1 MKNMIHIS
9 SWIISSAD
17 IQWMLWIETGLH
29 NNTWKSWLII
39 TAYILIHLP
48 YLKNEI
54 ESANDA
60 CNIFTCN
67 NILNTLTKFIIRQ
80 ETPSIR
86 ITINYLSLL
95 PWVVNLFAV
104 FNTQRV
110 VLFTC
115 VFPLCGRFWL
125 ETLLSRSVVES
136 KVRASK
142 HLEQIFQGSPVERIF
157 QACVRSL
164 IFRYSSKQMH
174 TLLSISWT
182 LLSQLIKLLAFRA
195 QAEICG
201 EDQSIGLKRY

>member
-1 MKNMIHIS
+1 MIHIS
-9 SWIISSAD
+9 SWIISIVD
-17 IQWMLWIETGLH
+17 IQWMLWMETGLF
-29 NNTWKSWLII
+29 NNTCKLWLII
-39 TAYILIHLP
+39 TVYILIHFP
-48 YLKNEI
+48 YLKNEL
-54 ESANDA
+54 ESASDA
-60 CNIFTCN
+60 CNIFTWN
-67 NILNTLTKFIIRQ
+67 NILNTLTKFIIHQ
-80 ETPSIR
+80 ETPSIC

-110 VLFTC
+110 ALFTR

-142 HLEQIFQGSPVERIF
+142 HLEQISQGSPVKRIF
-157 QACVRSL
+157 QTCVRSL

-174 TLLSISWT
+174 TLLSISWM

-195 QAEICG
+195 RAEICG

>member
-1 MKNMIHIS
+1 M
-9 SWIISSAD
+9 AD
-17 IQWMLWIETGLH
+17 YYGWYI
-29 NNTWKSWLII
+29 
-39 TAYILIHLP
+39 ILIHLP
-48 YLKNEI
+48 YLKNEL

-60 CNIFTCN
+60 CNIFTWN

-80 ETPSIR
+80 ETPSTR

-95 PWVVNLFAV
+95 PWIVNLFAV

-110 VLFTC
+110 ALFTR

-142 HLEQIFQGSPVERIF
+142 HLEQISQGSLVERIF
-157 QACVRSL
+157 QTCVRSL

-195 QAEICG
+195 RAEICG

>member
-29 NNTWKSWLII
+29 NSTWKSWLII

-54 ESANDA
+54 EPANDA
-60 CNIFTCN
+60 CNIFTWN

-95 PWVVNLFAV
+95 PWIVNLFAV

-136 KVRASK
+136 KVRAKK